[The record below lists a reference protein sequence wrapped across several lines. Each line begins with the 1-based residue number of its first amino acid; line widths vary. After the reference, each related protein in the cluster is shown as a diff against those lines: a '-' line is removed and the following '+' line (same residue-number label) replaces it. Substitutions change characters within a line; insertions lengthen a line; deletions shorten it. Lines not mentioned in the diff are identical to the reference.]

1 MPELIAFVI
10 VSIVVCYG
18 LQAWGFYRGRKIML
32 FCNKILQKE
41 LDEANWM
48 GRLSIRLADRFKQES
63 AKLQADNAAMNKRIE
78 ELENEIETTINQK
91 DQTKQSIT
99 DSEQQQ
105 SQKKGE

>member
-1 MPELIAFVI
+1 VMIMPELIAFVI

-18 LQAWGFYRGRKIML
+18 LQAWGFY
-32 FCNKILQKE
+32 
-41 LDEANWM
+41 
-48 GRLSIRLADRFKQES
+48 RFKQES